1 MTKSKPNKKENKS
14 KTSEE
19 PTHRKPQQE
28 VLFFLS
34 FFFFPK
40 RISKI
45 HDRVFVGVSGFAT
58 DVQKLGGTTF
68 SVMKRTWAVGYW
80 WLELSWCLDGH
91 GSFHPNPSE
100 LGRLCS
106 FEDVNSL
113 LFIFKCFESTL

>member
-28 VLFFLS
+28 TIATDFQ
-34 FFFFPK
+34 

-58 DVQKLGGTTF
+58 DVQKLLE
-68 SVMKRTWAVGYW
+68 W
-80 WLELSWCLDGH
+80 WNDFFYGH

>member
-28 VLFFLS
+28 TIATDFQ
-34 FFFFPK
+34 

-58 DVQKLGGTTF
+58 DVQKLLEWWNDFFCYEENMGGWLLVAGVVLV
-68 SVMKRTWAVGYW
+68 SRRTW
-80 WLELSWCLDGH
+80 LLS
-91 GSFHPNPSE
+91 SKPE
-100 LGRLCS
+100 
-106 FEDVNSL
+106 
-113 LFIFKCFESTL
+113 